1 MVEYWIAIVVLLVFV
16 LLIYLVARNQ
26 NREAA
31 KQGGRNPAQFRFG
44 FGRNRLNK
52 GPEKL
57 YTEDGKIN
65 RNWKS

>member
-1 MVEYWIAIVVLLVFV
+1 MAENWIAIVALLIFV
-16 LLIYLVARNQ
+16 LLICLVARNQ

-44 FGRNRLNK
+44 FGRNRLKK